1 MIQTKEETLQH
12 LESETWEKFFCWN
25 PESWA
30 LESGIQLKES
40 GIPLTIGMRTPS
52 SSDKDQ
58 NPVPGIRISP
68 RRGIQN
74 PRSCWILLHGTIVW
88 TGRPK
93 PLWRAVL
100 KKQIHWFR
108 GRRVDVSFKISASQI
123 YRFVWT
129 RPHTW

>member
-12 LESETWEKFFCWN
+12 LESETWEKFFRWN

-52 SSDKDQ
+52 SSNKDQ

-74 PRSCWILLHGTIVW
+74 PRSCWILLHGMIVW

-100 KKQIHWFR
+100 KKQILRFR

-123 YRFVWT
+123 YGFVWT

>member
-12 LESETWEKFFCWN
+12 LESETWEKIFCWN
-25 PESWA
+25 LESWA
-30 LESGIQLKES
+30 LESRIQLKES

-52 SSDKDQ
+52 SSNKDQ

-88 TGRPK
+88 TGCPK

-123 YRFVWT
+123 YGFVWT

>member
-25 PESWA
+25 PKSWA

-40 GIPLTIGMRTPS
+40 RIPLTIGMRTPS
-52 SSDKDQ
+52 SCNKDQ

-100 KKQIHWFR
+100 KKQILRFR

-123 YRFVWT
+123 YGFVWT